1 MIPNSTANSKTT
13 VYDDDS
19 FELLFKTHFKALHAY
34 GMSIL
39 RDEQEA
45 EEIVQQVFLKFW
57 EKRNTLTIETSVKA
71 YLYKSVY
78 NDCLNHL
85 RNFKTRLKYQGE
97 AHRMTDLYER
107 PASARVEMNE
117 FQSILN
123 EAINELP
130 EKCRTIFQ
138 MSRFEELKYR
148 EIAEK
153 LGLSVKTVENQM
165 SKALKILRLELSGF
179 LVLFIAAL
187 LYFKDLWNI

>member
-1 MIPNSTANSKTT
+1 MIPNRTANSKIA

-97 AHRMTDLYER
+97 AQRMTDLYER

-179 LVLFIAAL
+179 LVLFIAVL
-187 LYFKDLWNI
+187 LYFKDLWNF

>member
-1 MIPNSTANSKTT
+1 MTG
-13 VYDDDS
+13 YDDDT

-97 AHRMTDLYER
+97 AQRMTDLYER

-117 FQSILN
+117 FQNILN

-138 MSRFEELKYR
+138 MSRFEELKYK

-179 LVLFIAAL
+179 LALFIACL
-187 LYFKDLWNI
+187 LYFKDLWNF